1 MALQIKTPSG
11 FRIEARGPMGR
22 QLPVLGTHDGEL
34 WIYNVDCD
42 LYVVAA
48 PLALEACV
56 IARNAG
62 CKMTGSLYPLT
73 AETSNTFGVS
83 LWLSAKA

>member
-1 MALQIKTPSG
+1 MTLQIKTPSG

-22 QLPVLGTHDGEL
+22 SLPVLGTHGGEL
-34 WIYNVDCD
+34 WIYSVDCD
-42 LYVVAA
+42 LRVIAA

-73 AETSNTFGVS
+73 AETAKTFGVS
-83 LWLSAKA
+83 IWLSTTA